1 MTFKITKSVLDAAD
15 EVAQGRLSYREIAKK
30 CNVSERTISR
40 WKLHREFKLIVNKQI
55 QIYSAALRKQTRD
68 RVNEEC
74 RQRQEMSENARLW
87 Q

>member
-40 WKLHREFKLIVNKQI
+40 WKLRREFKLIVKKQLE
-55 QIYSAALRKQTRD
+55 IYSAALRKQRRD
-68 RVNEEC
+68 RINEEF
-74 RQRQEMSENARLW
+74 RISQEMSENARLW
-87 Q
+87 